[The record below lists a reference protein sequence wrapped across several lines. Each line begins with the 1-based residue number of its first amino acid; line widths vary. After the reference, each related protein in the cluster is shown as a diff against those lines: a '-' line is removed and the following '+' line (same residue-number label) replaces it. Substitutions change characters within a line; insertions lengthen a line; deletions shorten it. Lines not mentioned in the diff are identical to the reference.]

1 VTKAEYKRFIRK
13 WLQYVLLTVLVGLM
27 ILNLFNIG
35 VMSART
41 FGFEKTIIG
50 AACVS
55 LFLVTGLFALLSIM
69 DEKI

>member
-1 VTKAEYKRFIRK
+1 
-13 WLQYVLLTVLVGLM
+13 VLVGLM